1 MSTHER
7 SLIGSVFERT
17 KPRTPPAQSSRF
29 TGTPGTGFPTAQHR
43 FKSAF
48 ARARDEAN
56 LKGNVAGLRRT
67 DAPSVVSKQPR
78 THPPV
83 APTAPIIDPKP
94 IPTDT
99 DALLRQI
106 DEENARTIA
115 RMSEDE
121 INQEK
126 RAILEQLGE
135 DTGQLLRRV
144 QEARRRKET
153 KDKETQAQAELEE
166 RAVQEAQGKVEDT
179 TNEGGARQTTEHV
192 ALVASPTPRRVSDG
206 LATKPGVLR
215 VKSLENIGRTGKLN
229 PDRRW
234 LALSLPTQNFSAIA
248 LTCDE

>member
-144 QEARRRKET
+144 QEARRRKEI

-166 RAVQEAQGKVEDT
+166 HAVQEAQGQVKDT

-229 PDRRW
+229 PDRR
-234 LALSLPTQNFSAIA
+234 
-248 LTCDE
+248 